1 MPPPPPV
8 ENEPEEDGIVPDVEK
23 RSRSS
28 KLAKLE
34 SAVGGLY
41 IMLGGAM
48 STVPEQ
54 VGGERLKFIGLSV
67 AKSADEIA
75 EAWIDLAEDD
85 RRVLKALESL
95 TSFSGWGKV
104 IGVHLMVVGTAVPG
118 IAAMPS
124 FGGGMMG
131 APVGPQGAPPQQPNG
146 GASDAQ
152 AAMIVAEIFRQAQS
166 QQRAQAAQAPPPGY
180 GQAPPPPPMPEQQQQ
195 AGVRVAPTGPARV
208 RAGRGAGIPSAS
220 DLFGGGTPIPDVPL
234 DFPSASDPQ
243 DAGM

>member
-1 MPPPPPV
+1 
-8 ENEPEEDGIVPDVEK
+8 
-23 RSRSS
+23 
-28 KLAKLE
+28 
-34 SAVGGLY
+34 
-41 IMLGGAM
+41 M

-54 VGGERLKFIGLSV
+54 VGGEKLKFIGLSV
-67 AKSADEIA
+67 ARSADEIA

-104 IGVHLMVVGTAVPG
+104 IGVHLMAVGTAVPG

-131 APVGPQGAPPQQPNG
+131 APVGPQGPPQQQQPNG
-146 GASDAQ
+146 GATEAQ
-152 AAMIVAEIFRQAQS
+152 AAMIMAELFRQAQS

-180 GQAPPPPPMPEQQQQ
+180 GQAPPQAPMPEQQQQ
-195 AGVRVAPTGPARV
+195 AGVRTAGPAPV
-208 RAGRGAGIPSAS
+208 RAGRGAGIPSAR
-220 DLFGGGTPIPDVPL
+220 DLFGGQAAIPDMPL
-234 DFPSASDPQ
+234 DFPTATDPQ